1 MLEHQEAVF
10 IHLGLSKSI
19 ATWVAVFLTLA
30 IFSFLYKDNPLF
42 KLVEHLFAG
51 VASAYV
57 FCSQWHTVVKPNLID
72 PALSSKTP
80 AGERLFLIV
89 PFFLCLCMLTRI
101 IPKWG
106 WVSRW
111 PLAFIIGFYAGTNI
125 PHFLE
130 TNVVKQIESTWE
142 QPLVVENEDTLAA
155 VEDSTKN
162 IVFLL
167 GVISVLTFFYF
178 SIPHTGSVGRPIG
191 ILSQVGRY
199 FMMVAFGA
207 TFANAV
213 MGRVSVLIGSL
224 GLLLK
229 DWLGWVT

>member
-1 MLEHQEAVF
+1 MFEHQEAVF
-10 IHLGLSKSI
+10 IHLGLSTSI
-19 ATWVAVFLTLA
+19 ATWVAVFLTLS

-42 KLVEHLFAG
+42 KLVEHIFAG

-80 AGERLFLIV
+80 TGERLFLIV

-130 TNVVKQIESTWE
+130 TNVVKQVESTWE
-142 QPLVVENEDTLAA
+142 QPLVAENEDTLIA
-155 VEDSTKN
+155 VEESAKN

-224 GLLLK
+224 SLLLK